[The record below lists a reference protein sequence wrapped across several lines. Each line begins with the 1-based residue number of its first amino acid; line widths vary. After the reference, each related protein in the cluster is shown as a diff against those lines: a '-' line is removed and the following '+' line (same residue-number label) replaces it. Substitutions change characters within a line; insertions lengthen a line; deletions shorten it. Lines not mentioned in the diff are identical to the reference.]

1 MMSMATRE
9 ALLARTFVELAD
21 TLVDEFDIIELLT
34 VLTDRC
40 VALLDAGAAG
50 ILLADQRGVL
60 HVMAA
65 STEQARLLELF
76 QLQNNEGPCYDCF
89 TTGQAVVNVDL
100 STSSRWPLFCAEAL
114 SAGFRSVQ
122 ALPLRLRDLTI
133 GALNVFVDD
142 RIVVTDADLVVAQSL
157 ADAATIAILHDQ
169 AAREARVITA
179 QLQGALTSRVVIEQA
194 KGMLAERFGL
204 DMDEAFTRL
213 RRFARNGSLQLSA
226 VAADVVNSRL
236 DDATMAALAEP
247 PAPS

>member
-1 MMSMATRE
+1 MTTRE
-9 ALLARTFVELAD
+9 ALLSQTFVELAD

-50 ILLADQRGVL
+50 ILLADHDGVL

-76 QLQNNEGPCYDCF
+76 QLQNQQGPCLDCF
-89 TTGQAVVNVDL
+89 TSGRPVVERGFEAAD
-100 STSSRWPLFCAEAL
+100 RWPRFHAEAVA
-114 SAGFRSVQ
+114 AGFRSVQ
-122 ALPLRLRDLTI
+122 ALPLRLRDITI
-133 GALNVFVDD
+133 GALNVFLDD
-142 RIVVTDADLVVAQSL
+142 RAGLEDADIVIAQAL

-194 KGMLAERFGL
+194 KGMLAERAKV
-204 DMDEAFTRL
+204 DMDEAFARL
-213 RRFARNGSLQLSA
+213 RRFAHQHGQQLSA
-226 VAADVVNSRL
+226 VAADLVDGTLGGAEL
-236 DDATMAALAEP
+236 DALDL
-247 PAPS
+247 PADPTPGP